1 MQDKVIAFG
10 NRFFSRKENQIIT
23 ILVITIYS
31 MFISYSNLH
40 SKGAG
45 AGDFQWTI
53 KASEYVLNGINPY
66 YQNPTNGIYPYET
79 PFLYPLPTAIFGI
92 PFTLFAPDMA
102 GVIFFG
108 LSSALLAYAIIRD
121 GWQKLPVFFSIPFL
135 YSAVCAQWTP
145 LLMAA
150 ALLPDRFRILAFLKP
165 STGLISFIYRPSKW
179 ALIAFT
185 VISALILVILP
196 TWPWD
201 WFDAIMRNNG
211 QYGSI
216 LLAPFGFLMLLSI
229 LTIKTRAGRTLLAAS
244 VVPRHVLWY
253 DGPMLWLVAENLFQ
267 SFFLTVLSWMAW
279 FVWMGVNNNQPDP
292 YAQLYDAWRWQVI
305 FLYVPALSITLW
317 ARFGKN
323 LLRRPRVQI
332 SP

>member
-1 MQDKVIAFG
+1 MQNKVIAFG
-10 NRFFSRKENQIIT
+10 NRFFSRRVNQIIT

-31 MFISYSNLH
+31 MFISYANLH

-92 PFTLFAPDMA
+92 PFTLFTPYMA

-121 GWQKLPVFFSIPFL
+121 DWQKLPVFFSIPFL
-135 YSAVCAQWTP
+135 YGAVCAQWTP

-165 STGLISFIYRPSKW
+165 STGLISFIYRPSKR
-179 ALIAFT
+179 ALIAFS
-185 VISALILVILP
+185 VISALTLVIFP
-196 TWPWD
+196 TWLWD

-216 LLAPFGFLMLLSI
+216 FLAPFGFLMLLSA
-229 LTIKTRAGRTLLAAS
+229 LSIKTPEGRTLLAAS
-244 VVPRHVLWY
+244 IIPRHVLWY
-253 DGPMLWLVAENLFQ
+253 DGPMLWLVARNFYQ
-267 SFFLTVLSWMAW
+267 SSLLTILSWVAW
-279 FVWMGVNNNQPDP
+279 FIWIGVNANQTDP
-292 YAQLYDAWRWQVI
+292 YIQLDDAWRWQVL
-305 FLYVPALSITLW
+305 FLYLPALIMVLW
-317 ARFGKN
+317 PVLKKKIRFLHGQ
-323 LLRRPRVQI
+323 PE
-332 SP
+332 